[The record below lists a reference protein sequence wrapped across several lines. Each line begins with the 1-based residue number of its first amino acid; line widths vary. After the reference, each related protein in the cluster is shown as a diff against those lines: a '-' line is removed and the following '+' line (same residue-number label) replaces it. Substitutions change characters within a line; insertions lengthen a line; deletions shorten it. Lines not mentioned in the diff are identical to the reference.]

1 MTTPPPLREVTPEE
15 RQRTARTFVLILL
28 AFFGGIGV
36 MVAVL
41 SIQGRAAREYGQMV
55 LAAAPQPLPAKPLP
69 CAQVLPDKAV
79 PPNIE
84 SCTLQTEGGKALVV
98 VQVEGDKQYQ
108 VR

>member
-1 MTTPPPLREVTPEE
+1 
-15 RQRTARTFVLILL
+15 
-28 AFFGGIGV
+28 

-41 SIQGRAAREYGQMV
+41 SVQGRAAREYGQMV

-69 CAQVLPDKAV
+69 CTQVLPDKAV

-84 SCTLQTEGGKALVV
+84 SCTLQSEGGKPLVV
-98 VQVEGDKQYQ
+98 VQVEGERQYR